1 MKLIYGY
8 LLIFLAL
15 LLVLGTLGVFVLLGT
30 SGVGVR
36 IYIESMRYVSIGG
49 KFALF
54 LLGAGTVFFLIVF
67 ISTKDSE

>member
-1 MKLIYGY
+1 
-8 LLIFLAL
+8 
-15 LLVLGTLGVFVLLGT
+15 
-30 SGVGVR
+30 
-36 IYIESMRYVSIGG
+36 MRYVSIGG